1 MTTRHPKPGRCCR
14 PMAFQFQQSLFQAP
28 HCDAKRLPSELF
40 LRSFLAGRAKSKI
53 GKELCFMAA
62 ARDSVEN

>member
-1 MTTRHPKPGRCCR
+1 MRSGN
-14 PMAFQFQQSLFQAP
+14 
-28 HCDAKRLPSELF
+28 CDAKRLPSESF

-53 GKELCFMAA
+53 GNELCFMAA